1 MNDQAWQGLLTV
13 ALVAAAIGG
22 LYYLCSRLMR
32 PFHNRA
38 FICLSALLLGGWI
51 VYGAAVRYA
60 RGEGGFKLGVDLS
73 GGTILVYEVDADKM
87 RDAEGEGSLAD
98 LDAGRMVEQLK
109 RRIDPNDLYN
119 VTIRPVGGASRYEI
133 ILPTGGAHQA
143 LLKLE
148 AWDELKAAVTGN
160 PAWKDALAD
169 ADLDV
174 DAGRTGELAFRIRQA
189 LDARAWSQ
197 ALAKF
202 RERFADKLRDK
213 PEIKLDAVARG
224 NVTGVAEAVKP
235 AGIAADEVTKFFNE
249 EYKPA
254 SEDSVRQF
262 VETNYRFGAGGQRQ
276 DFSAEQVE
284 QTKSLV
290 ARQGSL
296 EFRIVANKVDDSAG
310 IAAARAFIE
319 NPANRAELESRARRG
334 LPPPG
339 VPRDDGVPGSHS
351 YSWVEIGPTERQALG
366 LSNSMQ
372 STPLWQAMAKA
383 RADGK
388 VYVYEKEVNDTENGK
403 SGRSSVVLFSRASQS
418 ERLPA
423 DERAKKQ
430 IEYFMLL
437 RDPTPG
443 QEVTGE
449 HVRSAEVD
457 DFQQSVSFAFDATG
471 GARFGRLTGDNVP
484 TPAGEKINLEFRFLA
499 IVLDGQVVSAP
510 FLSTQITDRG
520 QITMK
525 NSPREDRVRLVKILR
540 AGALPAT
547 LKPLPVSEQTIGPT
561 LGQDTIRKGTWSL
574 VIAFAAVLV
583 FMIVYYEFA
592 GIVACVALLANL
604 LLTVA
609 FMVFVQAT
617 FTLPGLAGLVLM
629 LGMAVDANILIY
641 ERLREERDRGAGLVL
656 ALRNG
661 YDRAL
666 PTILD
671 THLTSFFTAIVLYA
685 VGNDQLRGFGIS
697 LASGL
702 VISLF
707 TSLYMTRL
715 LFDVWQY
722 KGWLKKLDMRRLLTK
737 TNIDFMR
744 IRYYWF
750 TATLILTVLGLGLFL
765 LRGDQVLDI
774 DFRGG
779 TAYGGQLREGQG
791 KTMGEMREYLKN
803 QATRLAV
810 DRVEQTDDEG
820 KVFRI
825 TYKNAAGT
833 PVKVEFVEPAPG
845 ADRAAREAEVAR
857 RASALPDWS
866 VVQRFVPEPPGGE
879 ARPGTARFFNV
890 RTTEK
895 EADLVQVSVDRLL
908 AEDANG
914 RLDSL
919 LKSIRL
925 ESFAV
930 NGKLVTL
937 QFSDFA
943 SPGYLRQFLEREFR
957 AGGLGDQAFDLRGDG
972 KSKEGRYKTMTLE
985 ITSGSFNPERDRGK
999 LDRILEQTK
1008 TDFESRPQPESLE
1021 KFDKVLAAETGTRAA
1036 TAILAS
1042 WAVILLFLWFR
1053 FGNWTFG
1060 LAAVCCLLHD
1070 LAFCLGAIAAC
1081 HYLVSWAPGLAS
1093 FLLIEDFKIDL
1104 PSIAALL
1111 TLVGYSVNDTIV
1123 VFDRIR
1129 EVRGKNPA
1137 LTPQMINDGINQSL
1151 SRTILA
1157 STSVFLVVLV
1167 LYLFGGESIR
1177 LFSFVMVIGVIVGT
1191 YSSIYIASPLLLL
1204 FGEGQSAPQ
1213 RSGRP
1218 SAEPAKAS

>member
-1 MNDQAWQGLLTV
+1 MNAETWQGLLTV
-13 ALVAAAIGG
+13 ALVVALIGG
-22 LYYLCSRLMR
+22 LYYLCARYMR

-38 FICLSALLLGGWI
+38 FICLAALLLGGWI

-87 RDAEGEGSLAD
+87 RDTQGEGSLER
-98 LDAGRMVEQLK
+98 LDSGRMVEQLK

-143 LLKLE
+143 LLKQE
-148 AWDELKAAVTGN
+148 AWESLRAAVAN
-160 PAWKDALAD
+160 HEPWKAALAD
-169 ADLDV
+169 VDLEM
-174 DAGRTGELAFRIRQA
+174 DAGRTGELVFRVKQA
-189 LDARAWSQ
+189 LDARDWSQ
-197 ALAKF
+197 AMAKF
-202 RERFADKLRDK
+202 RDKFADRLKDK
-213 PEIKLDAVARG
+213 SEIKLDAVTRG
-224 NVTGVAEAVKP
+224 SVTGIADAVKP
-235 AGIAADEVTKFFNE
+235 ANISAEEVTKFFDE
-249 EYKPA
+249 AYKPT
-254 SEDSVRQF
+254 SEESIRKF
-262 VETNYRFGAGGQRQ
+262 VDEHYRFGAGGRRQ

-296 EFRIVANKVDDSAG
+296 EFRIVANKVDDAAG

-334 LPPPG
+334 LPPPA
-339 VPRDDGVPGSHS
+339 VPRDESVPGSHS
-351 YSWVEIGPTERQALG
+351 YTWFEIGPTERQSLG

-372 STPLWQAMAKA
+372 SEAVWQAMAKA
-383 RADGK
+383 RAEGK
-388 VYVYEKEVNDTENGK
+388 VYIWEKVVNDSENSK
-403 SGRSSVVLFSRASQS
+403 SGRSSMALFSRVSQN

-430 IEYFMLL
+430 FEYFMLL
-437 RDPTPG
+437 RDPLPG
-443 QEVTGE
+443 QEITGE
-449 HVRSAEVD
+449 NVRSAEVE
-457 DFQQSVSFAFDATG
+457 DFQQSVAFQFDATG
-471 GARFGRLTGDNVP
+471 GRRFGELTGANVP
-484 TPAGEKINLEFRFLA
+484 TPVGEKVNLDFRFLA

-510 FLSTQITDRG
+510 FLSTQINDRG

-574 VIAFAAVLV
+574 LIAFGAVLA
-583 FMIVYYEFA
+583 FMLIYYEFA
-592 GIVACVALLANL
+592 GVVACVALLANL

-722 KGWLKKLDMRRLLTK
+722 KGWLKNLDMRRLLTK

-750 TATLILTVLGLGLFL
+750 AATLILTVLGLGLFL
-765 LRGDQVLDI
+765 VRGDQVLDI

-803 QATRLAV
+803 QAARLAV
-810 DRVEQTDDEG
+810 ERVEQADDEG

-825 TYKNAAGT
+825 TYKNGGGT
-833 PVKVEFVEPAPG
+833 PVKVEFVEPIPG
-845 ADRAAREAEVAR
+845 ADKAAREAEVAR
-857 RASALPDWS
+857 RASALPNWS
-866 VVQRFVPEPPGGE
+866 VVQRFVPEPAGTE
-879 ARPGTARFFNV
+879 QRPNTARFFTV

-895 EADLVQVSVDRLL
+895 DADLVQVAVDRLL
-908 AEDANG
+908 SDESGG
-914 RLDSL
+914 RLEPL

-925 ESFAV
+925 EKFTV
-930 NGKLVTL
+930 NGKLVSL
-937 QFSDFA
+937 QFSDYA

-957 AGGLGDQAFDLRGDG
+957 AGGLGDQAFDLRGEG
-972 KSKEGRYKTMTLE
+972 KSKEGRYKAMTLE
-985 ITSGSFNPERDRGK
+985 ITSGSFNPERDRAK
-999 LDRILEQTK
+999 LDRILDQAK

-1060 LAAVCCLLHD
+1060 LAAVLCLLHD
-1070 LAFCLGAIAAC
+1070 LAFCLGAIAGC
-1081 HYLVSWAPGLAS
+1081 HYLVSWFPGLS
-1093 FLLIEDFKIDL
+1093 SWLLIEDFKIDL
-1104 PSIAALL
+1104 PAIAALL

-1129 EVRGKNPA
+1129 EVRGKNQA

-1151 SRTILA
+1151 SRTVLA
-1157 STSVFLVVLV
+1157 SMSVFLVVFV

-1191 YSSIYIASPLLLL
+1191 YSSIYIASPLLLM
-1204 FGEGQSAPQ
+1204 FGEGQAPV
-1213 RSGRP
+1213 RPGRTTT
-1218 SAEPAKAS
+1218 EVAKA